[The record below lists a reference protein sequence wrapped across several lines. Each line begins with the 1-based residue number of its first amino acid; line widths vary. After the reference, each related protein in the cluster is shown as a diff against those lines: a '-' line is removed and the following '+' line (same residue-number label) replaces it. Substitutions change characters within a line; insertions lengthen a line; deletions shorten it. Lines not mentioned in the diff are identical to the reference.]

1 MADAN
6 DLYKDDLYGDLDLE
20 DLDDAS
26 QLEELVEPPEL
37 EPATNNVGGPS
48 TGVPQSNV
56 VPNAPAPV
64 AAATTSQPNLG
75 NFGMIQQQDPF
86 GNGGAG
92 AGGDPALERIR
103 PSDMPDEGKM
113 FIGGLN
119 WETTDDGLKAY
130 MAQYGEIEA
139 CTIMRDLT
147 GRSRGFAFLTY
158 KTSEAV
164 NKVLAQTHTLDG
176 KQIDPKR
183 AIPRA
188 EHERTA
194 KVFVGGLAPSVTGES
209 LRTFLTQFGEV
220 MDATVMFDKETS
232 RSKGFAFA
240 TFADE
245 DSVQRAMN
253 MTGIEL
259 EGKQIEIKKAQPRG
273 AGTQP
278 GKFSNQPNN
287 QMGGG
292 GGGGG
297 QQQNRFQGGGGNM
310 NNNGFNGGGMG
321 GMGFNPAAATGG
333 LGGGFDPNAMA
344 MMYQNMMKNNGMG
357 SMMPGFDPS
366 SMAMMYQ
373 NMMKTMAGNSGGVGV
388 GGNAPAINPN
398 MAMRNGMGGMGMGGM
413 GMGGMGM
420 GGMGMGGMGMMGMNG
435 MGMGGG
441 NMGMGGA
448 GGMGRGMNQNQA
460 RPVPNAPR
468 GPAAMRSGPST
479 GGPSSGQGGNTPT
492 GPGAQRYSTQGS
504 ARAKPY

>member
-20 DLDDAS
+20 DLDAT

-37 EPATNNVGGPS
+37 DPAPAAAGGSSSSVAQAQPSVPAVANQPS
-48 TGVPQSNV
+48 TGDYSGVPQ
-56 VPNAPAPV
+56 
-64 AAATTSQPNLG
+64 
-75 NFGMIQQQDPF
+75 QQQQGAF
-86 GNGGAG
+86 GNEAN
-92 AGGDPALERIR
+92 ADQAALDRIR

-130 MAQYGEIEA
+130 MAQFGEIEA

-158 KTSEAV
+158 KSSESV
-164 NKVLAQTHTLDG
+164 NKVLDKTHTLDG

-209 LRTFLTQFGEV
+209 LRTFLTQFGPV
-220 MDATVMFDKETS
+220 MDATVMFDKETT

-245 DSVQRAMN
+245 ESVQRAMDSS
-253 MTGIEL
+253 GIEL
-259 EGKQIEIKKAQPRG
+259 EGKAIEIKRAQPRG

-278 GKFSNQPNN
+278 GKFTSGPS
-287 QMGGG
+287 GGH
-292 GGGGG
+292 
-297 QQQNRFQGGGGNM
+297 NRYGGGN
-310 NNNGFNGGGMG
+310 NNNQFNNGGGMNMGMG
-321 GMGFNPAAATGG
+321 GMGMGMGGFNNNVG
-333 LGGGFDPNAMA
+333 GGGFDPNAMA

-357 SMMPGFDPS
+357 SMMGGFDPS

-373 NMMKTMAGNSGGVGV
+373 NMMKSMSSANPGGAGGGGQ
-388 GGNAPAINPN
+388 GNVPAINPN
-398 MAMRNGMGGMGMGGM
+398 MAMRNPMMGMGMGGM

-420 GGMGMGGMGMMGMNG
+420 GNMGMGMGMGGMGMNN
-435 MGMGGG
+435 MGG
-441 NMGMGGA
+441 NRM
-448 GGMGRGMNQNQA
+448 MNQPQQQGGSI
-460 RPVPNAPR
+460 RPIPNAPR
-468 GPAAMRSGPST
+468 GPAAMRSGPS
-479 GGPSSGQGGNTPT
+479 GGTTPQSGSGGTVNGAPT